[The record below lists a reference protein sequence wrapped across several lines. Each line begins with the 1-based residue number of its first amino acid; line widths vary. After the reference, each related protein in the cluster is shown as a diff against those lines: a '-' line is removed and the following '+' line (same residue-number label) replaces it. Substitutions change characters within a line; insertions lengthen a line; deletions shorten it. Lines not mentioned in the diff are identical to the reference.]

1 MSYRDNNFTKEQ
13 IKGLAMCLKAVSKK
27 FYFIKDWKFADDYE
41 RYSSIIY
48 INLYVD
54 MDLVSKYTG
63 YEMKPVYKKMLAHT
77 PKELSGSLLMTFDSP
92 HDSEELK
99 KKSYLTN
106 KIKEEIETSMNVIYE
121 YHLPEEL
128 KIYYDLLGNKD
139 TLITIGIDNFI
150 PIQAL
155 NN

>member
-13 IKGLAMCLKAVSKK
+13 IKGLAMCVKAVSKK

-63 YEMKPVYKKMLAHT
+63 YEMKPVFKKMLANT
-77 PKELSGSLLMTFDSP
+77 PKELSGSLLMTFGESD
-92 HDSEELK
+92 DSEELK
-99 KKSYLTN
+99 KKSLLSVN
-106 KIKEEIETSMNVIYE
+106 IKEEIETSMNVVYE

-128 KIYYDLLGNKD
+128 KIYYDLMGNKD
-139 TLITIGIDNFI
+139 TLIKIGIDNFI

-155 NN
+155 N

>member
-13 IKGLAMCLKAVSKK
+13 IKGLAMSVKAVSKK
-27 FYFIKDWKFADDYE
+27 FYFIKDWNFADDYE

-63 YEMKPVYKKMLAHT
+63 YEMKPVFKKMLAHT
-77 PKELSGSLLMTFDSP
+77 PKELSGSLLMTFGESD
-92 HDSEELK
+92 DSEELK
-99 KKSYLTN
+99 KKSLLSVN
-106 KIKEEIETSMNVIYE
+106 IKEEIETSMNVVYE
-121 YHLPEEL
+121 HHLPEEL
-128 KIYYDLLGNKD
+128 KIYYDLMGNKD
-139 TLITIGIDNFI
+139 TLIKIGIDNFI

-155 NN
+155 N